1 MDITD
6 KLAIVTGAASGI
18 GFAIAQTLAS
28 KGAKIVLCD
37 IDEAALFDANA
48 ALQKSGAT
56 TASHRLDVSRR
67 SDWET
72 LCDAVLRDFGG
83 AQILCNNAG
92 ISSQRAPIG
101 ELSPDTWD
109 ALIGVNLT
117 GVFNGAHFFL
127 SRLRPKGQAAHIVN
141 TASVCGLFST
151 PTLGAYTSSKFG
163 VLGLS
168 EVMRAELA
176 PQNVGV
182 SALCPGFVD
191 TGIAGRSASTA
202 TTPDTERAAM
212 VARLAQSMPP
222 AKVGWAVAD
231 GIERNLPYIFTHPEY
246 AEVSNA
252 RAAAIAEAMTQA
264 APNEYPDD
272 IRGLGQSWLT

>member
-141 TASVCGLFST
+141 
-151 PTLGAYTSSKFG
+151 
-163 VLGLS
+163 
-168 EVMRAELA
+168 
-176 PQNVGV
+176 GV